1 MSLISF
7 KERYGNKAKELL
19 SELDVKNVNA
29 LPKLSKI
36 TVNVG
41 TGRFRGNKEMLTY
54 VEGALKQI
62 TGQKPAITK
71 SRKSIAGFKLRAGEE
86 VGFKVT
92 LRNRKMYDFLD
103 RLINIALPRIRE
115 FRGFEPKNFDAQ
127 GNLTLGFGD
136 TVPFAELG
144 HSSLDKPFG
153 LSITLSIAN
162 STREKSFKLL
172 QSLGLPVKID

>member
-1 MSLISF
+1 MSIISF
-7 KERYGNKAKELL
+7 KERYNSKTKDLL
-19 SELDVKNVNA
+19 ATLEVKNVNA
-29 LPKLSKI
+29 LPKLQKI
-36 TVNVG
+36 TINVG
-41 TGRFRGNKEMLTY
+41 TGRLRSSKDMLTY

-86 VGFKVT
+86 VGLKVT
-92 LRNRKMYDFLD
+92 LRNTRMYDFLD

-127 GNLTLGFGD
+127 GNLTLGFAD

-144 HSSLDKPFG
+144 HSSIDKPFG
-153 LSITLSIAN
+153 LSITLTISQ
-162 STREKSFKLL
+162 SSREKSFKLL

>member
-7 KERYGNKAKELL
+7 KERYNAKTKDLLTELG
-19 SELDVKNVNA
+19 VTNVNA
-29 LPKLSKI
+29 LPKLKKI
-36 TVNVG
+36 SVNVG
-41 TGRFRGNKEMLTY
+41 TGRFRGNKDMLAY
-54 VEGALKQI
+54 IEASLKQI
-62 TGQKPAITK
+62 TGQKAAVTK

-92 LRNRKMYDFLD
+92 LRNQKMYDFLD

-115 FRGFEPKNFDAQ
+115 FRGFEQQNFDAQ
-127 GNLTLGFGD
+127 GNLTIGFRD

-144 HSSLDKPFG
+144 HSSIDKPFG
-153 LSITLSIAN
+153 LSITLNIAN
-162 STREKSFKLL
+162 SDREKSYKLL

>member
-7 KERYGNKAKELL
+7 RERYAAKTKDLLGELA
-19 SELDVKNVNA
+19 VANVNA
-29 LPKLSKI
+29 LPRLEKI

-41 TGRFRGNKEMLTY
+41 TGRFRGNKDMLTY
-54 VEGALKQI
+54 IEGALKQI
-62 TGQKPAITK
+62 TGQKPAVTK

-86 VGFKVT
+86 VGLRVT

-115 FRGFEPKNFDAQ
+115 FRGFDVKNFDAQ
-127 GNLTLGFGD
+127 GNLTIGFND

-153 LSITLSIAN
+153 LSVTLTIRQSD
-162 STREKSFKLL
+162 REKSYKLL